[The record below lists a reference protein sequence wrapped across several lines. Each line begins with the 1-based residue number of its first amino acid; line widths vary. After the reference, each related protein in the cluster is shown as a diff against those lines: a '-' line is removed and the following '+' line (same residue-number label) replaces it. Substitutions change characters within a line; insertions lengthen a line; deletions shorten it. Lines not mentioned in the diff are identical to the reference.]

1 MVRTRH
7 AETLTAERPKEKK
20 GRKGDDPDD
29 VEVPGGGKL
38 SAAEVAE
45 EQVAEGEGATK
56 KCCHYALGRLVC
68 DMYSCIE

>member
-38 SAAEVAE
+38 S
-45 EQVAEGEGATK
+45 GG
-56 KCCHYALGRLVC
+56 GG
-68 DMYSCIE
+68 